1 MRKGLFG
8 LAAAVSLAGCAVMED
23 VGAER
28 RSVVLVAPES
38 FRALGEPWEITDVGG
53 WSISRAKGCIL
64 PGETVEVEVLQKASL
79 WAGVPRAGVLID
91 QMGNEEDEN
100 PLGSIMVFAGA
111 AQARVTGSGTPG
123 DPYIVRWENL
133 DRWRAFVEDWERY
146 PTDRR
151 EISRSRQ
158 IFMEFEAD
166 AARLKG
172 ISTVQALEAL
182 FSERPDIQEGYYL
195 WLDDLEGGP
204 YTGCA

>member
-1 MRKGLFG
+1 
-8 LAAAVSLAGCAVMED
+8 MED

-38 FRALGEPWEITDVGG
+38 FRSLGEPWEITDLGG
-53 WSISRAKGCIL
+53 WSISRAKGCIM
-64 PGETVEVEVLQKASL
+64 PGEIVEVEVLQKADL

-91 QMGNEEDEN
+91 QMGDEENEL
-100 PLGSIMVFAGA
+100 PFIVFAGA
-111 AQARVTGSGTPG
+111 GQARVTGSGTPG
-123 DPYIVRWENL
+123 DPYTVRWENL

-146 PTDRR
+146 PTSRR
-151 EISRSRQ
+151 EISRIRQ
-158 IFMEFEAD
+158 VFMEFEAD

-172 ISTVQALEAL
+172 ISTVKALEAL

-195 WLDDLEGGP
+195 WLDDLDGGGP

>member
-1 MRKGLFG
+1 MRKGLFS
-8 LAAAVSLAGCAVMED
+8 LAAAVLLAGCVVMED

-38 FRALGEPWEITDVGG
+38 FRALGEPWEITDLGG

-79 WAGVPRAGVLID
+79 WAGVPWASVLID
-91 QMGNEEDEN
+91 QMGDEENEL
-100 PLGSIMVFAGA
+100 PSIVFAGA

-146 PTDRR
+146 PTDRS

-166 AARLKG
+166 ATRLQG
-172 ISTVQALEAL
+172 ISTVQSLQAL

-195 WLDDLEGGP
+195 WLDDLEGGGP

>member
-1 MRKGLFG
+1 MRIGLFS
-8 LAAAVSLAGCAVMED
+8 LAAAVSLAGCAVMDD

-38 FRALGEPWEITDVGG
+38 FRALGETWEITDLGG

-91 QMGNEEDEN
+91 QMGDEEDE
-100 PLGSIMVFAGA
+100 LASIVFAGA

-182 FSERPDIQEGYYL
+182 FSERPDIQERYYL
-195 WLDDLEGGP
+195 WLDDLGGGVP
-204 YTGCA
+204 SGGCA